1 MQHPLTS
8 YLSLD
13 EVKILMIPPS
23 PHQITALLR
32 AWRAGD
38 QLALEQLL
46 PLVERELYRLAEHHM
61 RGEKAGHTLQ
71 TTALINEAYLRLANQ
86 QGLEWKDRTHFFAA
100 VSQVMRHVLVDY
112 ARRHGRDKRGGGALQ
127 VPLNEVA
134 VMSIERSAEL
144 IALDEALEQLAMLD
158 ARQARVVELRYF
170 SGLTVEETAEVL
182 KISPITVMRE
192 WRTAKAWLRRELN
205 NGSEQ

>member
-1 MQHPLTS
+1 MS
-8 YLSLD
+8 
-13 EVKILMIPPS
+13 PPS
-23 PHQITALLR
+23 PPQITALLT

-38 QLALEQLL
+38 ESALEQLL
-46 PLVERELYRLAEHHM
+46 PLVERELYRLAEQHM

-86 QGLEWKDRTHFFAA
+86 QSIGWQDRTHFFAA

-112 ARRHGRDKRGGGALQ
+112 ARRHGRAKRGGGAVQ
-127 VPLNEVA
+127 VPLNEAA
-134 VMSIERSAEL
+134 VMSVERSAEL
-144 IALDEALEQLAMLD
+144 IALDEALKQLATLD

-182 KISPITVMRE
+182 KISPVTVMRE
-192 WRTAKAWLRRELN
+192 WRTAKAWLRRELE
-205 NGSEQ
+205 GKGER